1 MEHEMAY
8 IPYVPYEEARSSL
21 KEFYRK
27 YGGSK
32 NKVDNI
38 IRIHSKN
45 PLSMKHHFELYAHLM
60 RGPSPLTRIQRE
72 MIAIVVSACND
83 CFYWIN
89 HHGAGLRKL
98 VDDEDLPKALV
109 KNYKVAILSRQD
121 RAMLDY
127 AAKLTVTP
135 ADVEERDVV
144 HLKELGFDDTGVLD
158 ICQVT
163 AYYNYVNRLADGLG
177 VELEQEWKGELVV
190 TEEEMKRW
198 MHERDSVKGSLW
210 SK

>member
-1 MEHEMAY
+1 MAY

-83 CFYWIN
+83 CFY
-89 HHGAGLRKL
+89 
-98 VDDEDLPKALV
+98 
-109 KNYKVAILSRQD
+109 
-121 RAMLDY
+121 
-127 AAKLTVTP
+127 
-135 ADVEERDVV
+135 
-144 HLKELGFDDTGVLD
+144 
-158 ICQVT
+158 
-163 AYYNYVNRLADGLG
+163 
-177 VELEQEWKGELVV
+177 
-190 TEEEMKRW
+190 
-198 MHERDSVKGSLW
+198 
-210 SK
+210 